1 MNDIQTAILIYGLIL
16 FLFGAFSTLLIS
28 LDDSAYDSEQVL
40 FDKTNFFLCV
50 FMYQSLV
57 WQHCESLNVVGKV
70 INEIIVTLIVFPLNI
85 IVFLVLCIL
94 EFLFFIYACYMFIFG
109 KEHKWYYLK
118 AMKEEYEKEKEIL
131 RNIKDHLLK

>member
-1 MNDIQTAILIYGLIL
+1 MSGLVATIV
-16 FLFGAFSTLLIS
+16 IS
-28 LDDSAYDSEQVL
+28 LGNNGYDSEKV
-40 FDKTNFFLCV
+40 FWDGKNFFLCV
-50 FMYQSLV
+50 FMYQSSI
-57 WQHCESLNVVGKV
+57 WQHCESLNVMGKV

-131 RNIKDHLLK
+131 RIIKDHLLK

>member
-1 MNDIQTAILIYGLIL
+1 MMYIIIYGVFLIL
-16 FLFGAFSTLLIS
+16 SGLVATIVIS
-28 LDDSAYDSEQVL
+28 LGNNGYDSEKV
-40 FDKTNFFLCV
+40 FWDGKNFFLCV
-50 FMYQSLV
+50 FMYQSSI
-57 WQHCESLNVVGKV
+57 WQHCESLNVMGKV

-131 RNIKDHLLK
+131 RIIKDHLLK